1 MCGIKRVVRVRD
13 MKALIFAVATAAMAW
28 SLPAEAQ
35 RQNPYAVAI
44 RVNDRVITNFEVTQR
59 VLLLRAFETTGN
71 LEKTAREQLI
81 EDRLRLQAAAQ
92 AGLTITDEEIEGGVA
107 EFAGRA
113 NLTGEQLYQYVAQR
127 GAAKESMQD
136 FVRAG
141 LLWRNLVQARYG
153 ARANVS
159 DDEIDTTL
167 NLIAGRKQQ
176 SILFSEIRLPLNQR
190 GDEKTLELAE
200 QLSNSIRTE
209 VAFAAAARRY
219 SSAPSRARSG
229 RLDWLPVS
237 QLPASLAG
245 QIMALQ
251 PGEVTA
257 PVTLGPTVGLFQ
269 LRGVRD
275 DRNAEQ
281 GPVTLDYVSVNVPG
295 EPGSERLVADATKLI
310 NDVDTCDDLRA
321 QSERFAVPGHTDQ
334 TAEVGNVPSV
344 VAVELANLDR
354 HEASYYTNSASTL
367 TVVMLCDRLREL
379 PEGARE
385 NIRNSLFNQRIG
397 GFGQG
402 FLEELKADAIIEY
415 K

>member
-1 MCGIKRVVRVRD
+1 
-13 MKALIFAVATAAMAW
+13 MKSLIFAVAAAALAW
-28 SLPAEAQ
+28 SVPTTAQ
-35 RQNPYAVAI
+35 SQNPYAVAI
-44 RVNDRVITNFEVTQR
+44 RVNDRVVTNYEIAQR
-59 VLLLRAFETTGN
+59 VLLLRAFGTTGN
-71 LEKTAREQLI
+71 LEKTARDQLI

-92 AGLTITDEEIEGGVA
+92 AGLTLSEEEIEGGVA
-107 EFAGRA
+107 EFASRA
-113 NLTGEQLYQYVAQR
+113 NLTGEQLLQYVAQR

-141 LLWRNLVQARYG
+141 LLWRNLVQARFG
-153 ARANVS
+153 GRANVS

-167 NLIAGRKQQ
+167 NLISGQKQQ

-190 GDEKTLELAE
+190 GNEKTLELAE
-200 QLSNSIRTE
+200 QLSNSIRSE
-209 VAFAAAARRY
+209 AAFGAAARRY
-219 SSAPSRARSG
+219 SRAPSRGRSG

-237 QLPASLAG
+237 QLPPSLAG
-245 QIMALQ
+245 QILALQ

-275 DRNAEQ
+275 DRNTEQ
-281 GPVTLDYVSVNVPG
+281 GPVTLSYVTVNVPG
-295 EPGSERLVADATKLI
+295 EPGSERLVSDATKLI

-321 QSERFAVPGHTDQ
+321 QSERFAVPGHTDHA
-334 TAEVGNVPSV
+334 AEVGNVPSV
-344 VAVELANLDR
+344 VAVELAGLDR
-354 HEASYYTNSASTL
+354 FEASYYTNSAGTL

-379 PEGARE
+379 PEGTRE
-385 NIRNSLFNQRIG
+385 NIRNGLFNQRVG

-402 FLEELKADAIIEY
+402 YLEELKADAVIVY

>member
-1 MCGIKRVVRVRD
+1 MR
-13 MKALIFAVATAAMAW
+13 ALIFAMATAAMAW
-28 SLPAEAQ
+28 SAPAEAQ

-44 RVNDRVITNFEVTQR
+44 RVNDRVITNFEVNQR
-59 VLLLRAFETTGN
+59 VLLLRAFGTTGN
-71 LEKTAREQLI
+71 LQKTAEEQLI

-92 AGLTITDEEIEGGVA
+92 AGLTLTEEEIEAGVA
-107 EFAGRA
+107 EFASRA
-113 NLTGEQLYQYVAQR
+113 NLTGDQLYQYVGQR

-153 ARANVS
+153 GRANVS
-159 DDEIDTTL
+159 DEEIDTTL
-167 NLIAGRKQQ
+167 NLIAGQKQQ
-176 SILFSEIRLPLNQR
+176 SLLFSEIRLPLNQR

-209 VAFAAAARRY
+209 GAFAAAARRY
-219 SSAPSRARSG
+219 SRAPSRARSG

-237 QLPASLAG
+237 QLPAALAG

-257 PVTLGPTVGLFQ
+257 PITLGPTVGLFQ
-269 LRGVRD
+269 LRGIRE

-281 GPVTLDYVSVNVPG
+281 GPVTVTYVTVNVPG
-295 EPGSERLVADATKLI
+295 EPGSERLLADTTKLI
-310 NDVDTCDDLRA
+310 TDVDTCDDIRA
-321 QSERFAVPGHTDQ
+321 QSERFGPIPGHTDHVE
-334 TAEVGNVPSV
+334 EVGNVPTV
-344 VAVELANLDR
+344 VAVELAGLDR
-354 HEASYYTNSASTL
+354 NEASYYTNSAGTL
-367 TVVMLCDRLREL
+367 TIVMLCDRLREL
-379 PEGARE
+379 PEGTRE
-385 NIRNSLFNQRIG
+385 NIRNGLFSQRVG

-402 FLEELKADAIIEY
+402 FLEELKADAVIEY

>member
-1 MCGIKRVVRVRD
+1 MRSF
-13 MKALIFAVATAAMAW
+13 IFAIATAALACAA
-28 SLPAEAQ
+28 PAQAQ
-35 RQNPYAVAI
+35 SQNPYAVAI
-44 RVNDRVITNFEVTQR
+44 RVNDRVITNFEINQR
-59 VLLLRAFETTGN
+59 VLLLRAFGTTGD
-71 LEKTAREQLI
+71 LVKTAQDQLI

-92 AGLTITDEEIEGGVA
+92 AGLALTEEEIDGGVE

-113 NLTGEQLYQYVAQR
+113 NLSGEQLYQYVAQR
-127 GAAKESMQD
+127 GAAKENMQD

-141 LLWRNLVQARYG
+141 LLWRNLVQARFG
-153 ARANVS
+153 GRANVS

-167 NLIAGRKQQ
+167 NLISGQKQQ

-200 QLSNSIRTE
+200 QLSNSIKSE
-209 VAFAAAARRY
+209 GAFAAAARRY
-219 SSAPSRARSG
+219 SRAPSRARSG

-237 QLPASLAG
+237 QLPAALAG

-269 LRGVRD
+269 LRGVRED
-275 DRNAEQ
+275 KNTDQ
-281 GPVTLDYVSVNVPG
+281 GPVTLTYVSVNVPSSDKMV
-295 EPGSERLVADATKLI
+295 SEATMLI
-310 NDVDTCDDLRA
+310 NDVDTCDDIRA
-321 QSERFAVPGHTDQ
+321 QSERFAIPGHTDHVE
-334 TAEVGNVPSV
+334 EVGNVPSV
-344 VAVELANLDR
+344 VAVEMAGLDR
-354 HEASYYTNSASTL
+354 HEASYYTNSAGSL

-385 NIRNSLFNQRIG
+385 NIRNGLFNQRIG

-402 FLEELKADAIIEY
+402 YLQELKSDAIVEY

>member
-1 MCGIKRVVRVRD
+1 
-13 MKALIFAVATAAMAW
+13 MKAVIFAVATAAMAW
-28 SLPAEAQ
+28 SVPAEAQ

-44 RVNDRVITNFEVTQR
+44 RVNDRVVTNFEVSQR
-59 VLLLRAFETTGN
+59 VLLLRAFGTTGN
-71 LEKTAREQLI
+71 LDKTAREQLV

-92 AGLTITDEEIEGGVA
+92 AGLTVTEEEVDAGVA
-107 EFAGRA
+107 EFASRA

-141 LLWRNLVQARYG
+141 LLWRNLVQARFG
-153 ARANVS
+153 GRANVS

-167 NLIAGRKQQ
+167 NLIAGQKQQ

-200 QLSNSIRTE
+200 QLSNSIKTE
-209 VAFAAAARRY
+209 GAFAAAARRY
-219 SSAPSRARSG
+219 SRAPSRARSG
-229 RLDWLPVS
+229 RWDWLPVS

-257 PVTLGPTVGLFQ
+257 PITLGPTVGLFQ
-269 LRGVRD
+269 LRGVRE
-275 DRNAEQ
+275 DRNADQ
-281 GPVTLDYVSVNVPG
+281 GPVTVSYVTANVPG
-295 EPGSERLVADATKLI
+295 EPGSENLVAAATKLI

-321 QSERFAVPGHTDQ
+321 QSERFGPVPGHTDH
-334 TAEVGNVPSV
+334 TAEVGDVPSV
-344 VAVELANLDR
+344 VAVELAGLDR
-354 HEASYYTNSASTL
+354 HEASYYTNSAGTL

-385 NIRNSLFNQRIG
+385 NIRNGLFNQRIG

-402 FLEELKADAIIEY
+402 YLEELKADAVVEY